1 MSRRPTTSPTPKHS
15 AHHPV
20 VVSKHESCADG
31 ISKGADLLLPKH
43 ELQER
48 ARSTF
53 RPSAVSAAAAGGQIS
68 WKFPESC
75 FLSRGQISKR
85 KSRNL
90 YQGQRDVPVPGSALR
105 RPLVPGLC
113 PPYAC
118 LRDAGPVAPV
128 GRPLLRSPIV
138 ASLGSLSCMMCS
150 AWARPTSW
158 TYRHTWLGDKVHPHC
173 RADSIGYTL
182 GGGPPDCTPVP

>member
-1 MSRRPTTSPTPKHS
+1 MSRRPTTSPTPQHS
-15 AHHPV
+15 AHPPVVKGPV

-31 ISKGADLLLPKH
+31 ISKGADLLLPNNMSFRSEH
-43 ELQER
+43 A
-48 ARSTF
+48 ARFAPRRSPPPPPEVRFPWT
-53 RPSAVSAAAAGGQIS
+53 
-68 WKFPESC
+68 FPESC

-85 KSRNL
+85 MSRNL

-118 LRDAGPVAPV
+118 LRDAGPVAPF

-150 AWARPTSW
+150 AWARPTLDLPAHLV
-158 TYRHTWLGDKVHPHC
+158 R
-173 RADSIGYTL
+173 
-182 GGGPPDCTPVP
+182 